1 MARKRPPVNRKRQT
15 AATAALA
22 KRAPIE
28 AEVLTL
34 ADIRAIRNARP
45 SRTTQIAPRVVGG
58 RVLPNRN
65 GMEFGSSGTFN
76 VYGRISNEDYNPL
89 FDGKNALVLFDQ
101 MDRSDGQV
109 GAAGEIIKMPI
120 RAATFRI
127 VPPEKPTDKEKK
139 IAEAAHEAL
148 FGDGIWPQGEGWD
161 FTLRHLLMSVP
172 FGFGCVEKLWHF
184 DDNAGLLRWERLAP
198 RLPKTVDRFDV
209 WPNGTLKDIVQ
220 YVATP
225 NTGAF
230 TYKTIPAEYAI
241 LSVREREGD
250 NYFGKSI
257 YRRLYKHWFYK
268 DDAYRIDGIRLD
280 RYGVGVPVAKIEQGY
295 PTTED
300 ELSEIEMV
308 LMALRSH
315 ERAYIIEPAGVTF
328 RIMTPEGGQGGA
340 TGLMES
346 VNHHDG
352 MIVRG
357 ILATF
362 LSDNA
367 EGLNTNRTRTLA
379 DVFLHALK
387 GEARRIA
394 NDLMS
399 QAVRPF
405 CDYNFDM
412 SDARYPIMEISGIGD
427 LGPEELGTALAP
439 LVTAGVVTA
448 EDTLEDAIRKIFALP
463 PLVVGWRRGDTK
475 PAAPVA
481 PTPGGPGP
489 TPTETGRPN
498 PPRSRANQTG
508 AVDDNG
514 NPIAADNLP
523 QPITV
528 TVHNEAQP
536 TPNDAIISLANEM
549 RSVAEAVR
557 TLPPPQ
563 PPPIVIHMGGKKK
576 TIVAK
581 RDEHGRVEETIT
593 EEVDEGANANGG
605 NTA

>member
-1 MARKRPPVNRKRQT
+1 MARKRPPVKRSRQK
-15 AATAALA
+15 AATTALA
-22 KRAPIE
+22 KQKPVE
-28 AEVLTL
+28 AEILTL
-34 ADIRAIRNARP
+34 ADIRAIRNTR
-45 SRTTQIAPRVVGG
+45 QINPRVVGG

-89 FDGKNALVLFDQ
+89 FDGKTALVTYDQ
-101 MDRSDGQV
+101 MDRSDGQI

-120 RAATFRI
+120 RAAQFRI
-127 VPPEKPTDKEKK
+127 VPPEKPTNKEKQ
-139 IAEAAHEAL
+139 IAEAAHDSL
-148 FGDGIWPQGEGWD
+148 FGEGIWPQGEGWD

-172 FGFGCVEKLWHF
+172 FGFGCVEKIWKF
-184 DDNAGLLRWERLAP
+184 DEDAGLLRWGRFAP

-209 WPNGTLKDIVQ
+209 WPDGTLKNIVQ
-220 YVATP
+220 YVSTP
-225 NTGAF
+225 GTGAF
-230 TYKTIPAEYAI
+230 AYKTIPADYAI

-280 RYGVGVPVAKIEQGY
+280 RYGVGVPVAKIDSGY

-300 ELSEIEMV
+300 ELNEIEMV

-328 RIMTPEGGQGGA
+328 RIMTPEGGHGGA

-387 GEARRIA
+387 GEARRIS

-399 QAVRPF
+399 QAVRQF

-412 SDARYPIMEISGIGD
+412 ADARYPVMEISGIGD
-427 LGPEELGTALAP
+427 LSPEQLATALAP

-448 EDTLEDAIRKIFALP
+448 EDTLEEAIRKIFGLP
-463 PLVVGWRRGDTK
+463 PLVVGWRRGEKK
-475 PAAPVA
+475 PEIPVAAAPG
-481 PTPGGPGP
+481 TPA
-489 TPTETGRPN
+489 ETGRPN
-498 PPRSRANQTG
+498 PPRSAKAQAG

-514 NPIAADNLP
+514 DPIAADNVPP

-528 TVHNEAQP
+528 TVHNEIP
-536 TPNDAIISLANEM
+536 PPPNDAIIALAQEM
-549 RSVAEAVR
+549 KNVVEAVR
-557 TLPPPQ
+557 SQPPPQ
-563 PPPIVIHMGGKKK
+563 PPQIVVNMGGKKR
-576 TIVAK
+576 TIVEK
-581 RDEHGRVEETIT
+581 RDEHGRVEQTIT
-593 EEVDEGANANGG
+593 ETVQETEHGG
-605 NTA
+605 SEA